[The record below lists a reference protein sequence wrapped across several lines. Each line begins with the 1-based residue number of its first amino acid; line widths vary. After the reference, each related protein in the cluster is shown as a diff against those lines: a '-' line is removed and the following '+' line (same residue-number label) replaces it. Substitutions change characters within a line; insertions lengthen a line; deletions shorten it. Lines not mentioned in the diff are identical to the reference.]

1 MSETEAAAVAMGG
14 EDASNGRPAPAE
26 AGAATSNP
34 APVADGEGSNSV
46 AGDTAAEV
54 GTVEGGSEINSKS
67 KGGTT
72 EASNNGAQ
80 APLAD
85 PAASED
91 AHAASAGGSEADGD
105 EDSAADSEG
114 TQDFSDDED
123 EGKEG
128 YKKGGYHPV
137 KVGEVYNN
145 NLVVMRKLGWGHF
158 STVWC
163 AWDRKKKKQVALK
176 VQKSASHYT
185 EAAMD
190 EIDFL
195 NKAASIDHPGS
206 RQVVRLW
213 DSFKHTGLNGNHVC
227 MVFEPMGPNLLALI
241 KHFNYRG
248 IPMDLVRCITRQVL
262 EGLDFLHSK
271 CSIIHTDLKPEN
283 VLLCPIEGE
292 YSENLDDEANA
303 LATQLAAAQPLTKNQ
318 KKRLKEKKKK
328 LAKQAAERTGAA
340 VEGDSSAAS
349 VATTPPQDA
358 DGEKANGASA
368 RGKERSNA
376 EKSPQKGADG
386 ARPPPGIA
394 ALCEGQEIGA
404 KVVDLGNACYTH
416 KHFTEDIQTRQY
428 RSPEVILGA
437 TYDTSADMWSL
448 ACMVFELVT
457 GDLLF
462 DPHEGEGYDRDED
475 HLAQMQELLGR
486 MPKGIA
492 MGGHYSLEL
501 FNRKGELRNIRRLK
515 FWDLTS
521 VLVDKYRMHIDQAA
535 ALNDFLV
542 PMLEFDTAKRAT
554 AAHLLSHPWL
564 QGKLHII
571 SAATTKDVSQS
582 APADDAEGE
591 SQQTPAAP
599 APSSAAAAEKEPCV
613 PALQNTSPSH
623 DASSKSRAVTVAA
636 EGAGETDAI
645 ATAPAA
651 ATANS
656 PVAEVEAAS

>member
-1 MSETEAAAVAMGG
+1 MSETDAAAGVGG
-14 EDASNGRPAPAE
+14 EEASNGLASAE
-26 AGAATSNP
+26 AGAASNP
-34 APVADGEGSNSV
+34 EQVTDGEGSSS
-46 AGDTAAEV
+46 AGGPADEV
-54 GTVEGGSEINSKS
+54 GTGEGGGSTNTSKS
-67 KGGTT
+67 
-72 EASNNGAQ
+72 ERGAT
-80 APLAD
+80 AD
-85 PAASED
+85 GLQVIPGADGAAASED

-123 EGKEG
+123 EGKDG

-145 NLVVMRKLGWGHF
+145 NLVVVRKLGWGHF

-241 KHFNYRG
+241 KHYNYRG

-292 YSENLDDEANA
+292 YSDNLEEEANA

-328 LAKQAAERTGAA
+328 LAKQAAEQAGAS
-340 VEGDSSAAS
+340 VEGDSGAAS
-349 VATTPPQDA
+349 VASTPSQQDA
-358 DGEKANGASA
+358 DGEKTNGAGT
-368 RGKERSNA
+368 RGKEGAHA
-376 EKSPQKGADG
+376 EKSPRKGAEG
-386 ARPPPGIA
+386 ARPQAGIA
-394 ALCEGQEIGA
+394 ALCEGPEIGA
-404 KVVDLGNACYTH
+404 KVVDLGNACYTY

-486 MPKGIA
+486 MPKAIA
-492 MGGHYSLEL
+492 MNGHYSLEL

-535 ALNDFLV
+535 ALTDFLV
-542 PMLEFDTAKRAT
+542 PMLEFDTSKRAT
-554 AAHLLSHPWL
+554 AAHMLTHPWL
-564 QGKLHII
+564 QGKLHIT
-571 SAATTKDVSQS
+571 SVATTKDVSQS
-582 APADDAEGE
+582 APDENDSE
-591 SQQTPAAP
+591 QVPAAP
-599 APSSAAAAEKEPCV
+599 GNAASEKAPCV
-613 PALQNTSPSH
+613 PPAKATSPSH

-636 EGAGETDAI
+636 EGAGEQDSE
-645 ATAPAA
+645 ATAPEESLGKPSA
-651 ATANS
+651 
-656 PVAEVEAAS
+656 AEVEASASS